1 MILYFVFRVSSVLQ
15 LCLFW
20 KVDLQ
25 FLCRDLNL
33 KQLRMV
39 QKFSSVS
46 LHTVG
51 EKCIWLVLRKSSLFL
66 RNMVTNKKQN

>member
-1 MILYFVFRVSSVLQ
+1 MSLFPVSSVLQ

-20 KVDLQ
+20 EVYLQ
-25 FLCRDLNL
+25 FPCYDLNL

-51 EKCIWLVLRKSSLFL
+51 
-66 RNMVTNKKQN
+66 KKQT